1 MAKEPEEYVRKKI
14 RKPRKPM
21 SPEQKAAAV
30 ERLAKAREKRL
41 LENPPTYKNIA
52 QSVLDLPDDDPLH
65 MSKVKVWI
73 KNQRD
78 IASVER
84 KNHRAAVKGALA
96 KQLRAEGYAR
106 SMQRYLESGEWGDMF
121 WGEEGQNKMGSV
133 CLTPAYGADGN
144 IKRTQGTFYQDLGY
158 VWGVSEDQGGQPEF
172 GVVETSQESQEIV
185 GAGLSNLEEFFS
197 E

>member
-30 ERLAKAREKRL
+30 ERLAKAREKRM

-133 CLTPAYGADGN
+133 CLTSKELKGRS
-144 IKRTQGTFYQDLGY
+144 IKTLDM
-158 VWGVSEDQGGQPEF
+158 F
-172 GVVETSQESQEIV
+172 GVFQKIKVV
-185 GAGLSNLEEFFS
+185 NLSLVL
-197 E
+197 